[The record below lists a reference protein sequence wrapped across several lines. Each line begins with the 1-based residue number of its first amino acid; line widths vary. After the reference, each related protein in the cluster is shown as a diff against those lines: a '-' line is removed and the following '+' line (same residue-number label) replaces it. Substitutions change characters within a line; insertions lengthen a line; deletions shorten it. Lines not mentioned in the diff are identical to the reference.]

1 MIKKKDKVYYA
12 RILPSVD
19 LYEVCDITVRTV
31 VDNWFV
37 GIDKRDKQSHLFY
50 TSDLG
55 VKVFKDRNE
64 ALVKVKEA
72 EKYKKVSVNEETYYE
87 EY

>member
-12 RILPSVD
+12 RILPSVEIYD
-19 LYEVCDITVRTV
+19 VCDIVVRTV

-37 GIDKRDKQSHLFY
+37 GIDKRDKHAHLFY
-50 TSDLG
+50 MNDLG
-55 VKVFKDRNE
+55 VRVFKDRNE
-64 ALVKVKEA
+64 ALTKVKEA
-72 EKYKKVSVNEETYYE
+72 EKYKKVSVNEEIYYE